1 MNESKHGYRIS
12 VKTKVIVKSLVY
24 AGFDIFFSL
33 PRRWAFVK
41 KVSSREV
48 LSNQIKIT
56 FCLMDTIML
65 IFEERECDGNFM

>member
-12 VKTKVIVKSLVY
+12 VKTKVVVESLVY
-24 AGFDIFFSL
+24 AGFDIFFSF
-33 PRRWAFVK
+33 PRRGDFFL

-48 LSNQIKIT
+48 FSNQIKTT

>member
-12 VKTKVIVKSLVY
+12 VKTKIVVESLVY
-24 AGFDIFFSL
+24 AVFDIFFSF
-33 PRRWAFVK
+33 PRRGAFFK

-48 LSNQIKIT
+48 FSNQIKTT
-56 FCLMDTIML
+56 FCLMDIIML